1 MPFTLTRRGCG
12 GVSEPPFDTLN
23 LATHVGDDPSAV
35 AANRAELTDALRS
48 LGVRRLVWM
57 RQVHGDRVAVV
68 DHGGLD
74 ADTDDRGDAVI
85 AGVDALVTTDRGLG
99 LVVQV
104 ADCVP
109 VVLRDETA
117 GVVAVAHAG
126 RRGVAN
132 GIVGRALSTM
142 RQLGAAKVV
151 AHLGPSICGSCY
163 EVPADLQAE
172 VERQAPGSATST
184 RVGTPGLDL
193 AGALVRQLECDGVVV
208 DRDPRCTMED
218 PELFSYRRDATTGR
232 FAAVA
237 WRE

>member
-1 MPFTLTRRGCG
+1 MPFALTRRAGG
-12 GVSEPPFDTLN
+12 GVSEPPFDTFN
-23 LATHVGDDPSAV
+23 LATHVGDDPLAV
-35 AANRAELTDALRS
+35 AANRAELSDALRS

-68 DHGGLD
+68 NQG
-74 ADTDDRGDAVI
+74 DTDDTGHGVI
-85 AGVDALVTTDRGLG
+85 ADVDALVTTDRGLG

-142 RQLGAAKVV
+142 RQLGAAEVV

-184 RVGTPGLDL
+184 RVGAPGLDL

-237 WRE
+237 WLE